1 MGEATADMATVDI
14 VARDLLMLP
23 QKLMPTTDP
32 LDTDTAPDT
41 DLDTDMAV
49 MVLALPAMEVMVL
62 DMDMVDTVSTRDP
75 LMPTME
81 ATDMVVMDVD
91 TEVMV
96 DTDTV
101 DTVARDLLMPTTDPL
116 DTDTAPDTDMAAMVL
131 ALPAMEVMVLD
142 MDTDTKFCFLYNKLP
157 LILISIPYT
166 KRNQKNLSACQP
178 KLRKS
183 FEIDQNY
190 QQL

>member
-1 MGEATADMATVDI
+1 MG
-14 VARDLLMLP
+14 
-23 QKLMPTTDP
+23 
-32 LDTDTAPDT
+32 
-41 DLDTDMAV
+41 
-49 MVLALPAMEVMVL
+49 
-62 DMDMVDTVSTRDP
+62 DMVDTVSTRDP

-116 DTDTAPDTDMAAMVL
+116 DTDMAPDTDLDTDMAVMVL

-157 LILISIPYT
+157 LILISSHYT
-166 KRNQKNLSACQP
+166 
-178 KLRKS
+178 
-183 FEIDQNY
+183 Y
-190 QQL
+190 

>member
-1 MGEATADMATVDI
+1 
-14 VARDLLMLP
+14 
-23 QKLMPTTDP
+23 
-32 LDTDTAPDT
+32 
-41 DLDTDMAV
+41 MAV

-62 DMDMVDTVSTRDP
+62 DMDMVDTGSTRDP
-75 LMPTME
+75 LMLTME

-116 DTDTAPDTDMAAMVL
+116 DTDTAPDTDLDTDMEVMVL
-131 ALPAMEVMVLD
+131 ALPAMEVMDLD

-157 LILISIPYT
+157 LILISSHYT
-166 KRNQKNLSACQP
+166 
-178 KLRKS
+178 
-183 FEIDQNY
+183 Y
-190 QQL
+190 

>member
-1 MGEATADMATVDI
+1 MG
-14 VARDLLMLP
+14 
-23 QKLMPTTDP
+23 
-32 LDTDTAPDT
+32 
-41 DLDTDMAV
+41 
-49 MVLALPAMEVMVL
+49 VL

-116 DTDTAPDTDMAAMVL
+116 GTDTAPDTDLDTDMAAMVL

-157 LILISIPYT
+157 LILISSHYT
-166 KRNQKNLSACQP
+166 
-178 KLRKS
+178 
-183 FEIDQNY
+183 Y
-190 QQL
+190 

>member
-1 MGEATADMATVDI
+1 MG
-14 VARDLLMLP
+14 
-23 QKLMPTTDP
+23 
-32 LDTDTAPDT
+32 
-41 DLDTDMAV
+41 DMAV

-62 DMDMVDTVSTRDP
+62 DMDMVDMVSTRDP

-116 DTDTAPDTDMAAMVL
+116 DTDMAPDTDLDTDMAVMVL

-142 MDTDTKFCFLYNKLP
+142 MDTDTKFCFLYNKLL
-157 LILISIPYT
+157 LILISSHYT
-166 KRNQKNLSACQP
+166 
-178 KLRKS
+178 
-183 FEIDQNY
+183 Y
-190 QQL
+190 